1 LKKTKIVVSIHRDF
15 LSVVTTFVE
24 RSSIALG
31 LGQDEALRLTLA
43 SEEIFSYLCS
53 IMREDK
59 GLEVTCTGGLYFVAV
74 DFFFG
79 RVELSLQAFNITAG
93 ITSDKVEDLE
103 DMGLLIAARSVDQLS
118 LEEIQGGGIVLRLIK
133 NKAYPSPQD
142 MKPPETPILSSYSIR
157 PPTQDEIKVLSS
169 LILRDYR
176 DHIIPHA
183 FRYPGRLID
192 MVASTIYKIVIAGDD
207 RGFIGGGAMWRR
219 MNEKIVEFYGPY
231 LFNQKDNLEMAES
244 LFNACL
250 EQIARTEIM
259 GLLCRFTTDWFP
271 RALFEPIGTAVLHY
285 EKTGP
290 KEITWYYR
298 GLNEDT
304 GTHVHVPK
312 KLAGYMEHKYREL
325 ALPREVYI
333 TDYSGEYMGEHS
345 VFASD
350 FDRELNQVIM
360 RLLWPGRDSLENIK
374 RHLAV
379 FKKERI
385 LNTFFAVDLGV
396 AAQASIVESLMECGF
411 EPKVLIPYGGRS
423 DLVICQFSP

>member
-1 LKKTKIVVSIHRDF
+1 MKKTKIVVSIHRDF

-53 IMREDK
+53 IMGQDK

-74 DFFFG
+74 DFSFDS
-79 RVELSLQAFNITAG
+79 VELSLQAFNITAG
-93 ITSDKVEDLE
+93 ITLEEAEDLE

-118 LEEIQGGGIVLRLIK
+118 LEELQDGKILLRLIK
-133 NKAYPSPQD
+133 NKAYPALQYMES
-142 MKPPETPILSSYSIR
+142 PETPPLASYSIK
-157 PPTQDEIKVLSS
+157 PPTQDEIKVLSC
-169 LILRDYR
+169 LVLRDYS

-192 MVASTIYKIVIAGDD
+192 MVASTIYKIVIAVDD

-219 MNEKIVEFYGPY
+219 MNEKVVEFYGPY

-244 LFNACL
+244 LFNAFI

-285 EKTGP
+285 EKTVSR
-290 KEITWYYR
+290 EITWYYR
-298 GLNEDT
+298 GLHEDT
-304 GTHVHVPK
+304 GTHVYVPK
-312 KLAGYMEHKYREL
+312 KLAGYVENKYREL
-325 ALPREVYI
+325 ALPRDVYI
-333 TDYSGEYMGEHS
+333 TDYSGEYMGEYS

-350 FDRELNQVIM
+350 FDRELNQVTL
-360 RLLWPGRDSLENIK
+360 RPLWPGKDGMENIK
-374 RHLAV
+374 RHIAA
-379 FKKERI
+379 FKKEGI
-385 LNTFFAVDLGV
+385 LNIFFAVDLGV
-396 AAQASIVESLMECGF
+396 TAQASIVDSLMECGF
-411 EPKVLIPYGGRS
+411 EPKILIPYGGRS
-423 DLVICQFSP
+423 DLIIFQFLP